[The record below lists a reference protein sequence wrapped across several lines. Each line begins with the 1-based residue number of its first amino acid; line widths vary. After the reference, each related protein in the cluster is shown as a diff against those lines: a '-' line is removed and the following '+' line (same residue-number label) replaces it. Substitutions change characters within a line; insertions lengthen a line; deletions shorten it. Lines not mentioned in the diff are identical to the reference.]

1 MLLEFVRLGAPFE
14 TEFPNNS
21 YNTMIRNQSRSPNK
35 YQSSFLLHFSSNLY
49 SDLWALMTSQVSK
62 RDQSKYDIC
71 TTVMPSFIR
80 HDSFRW
86 ASMSLVVFSCYL
98 QKRFFFILRNL
109 AETLTALSENC
120 KDCVIKEGFRII
132 WSRPFCMTPQGEPR
146 GGPGPWGPPQM
157 QSRLLLSRYHP

>member
-1 MLLEFVRLGAPFE
+1 M
-14 TEFPNNS
+14 S
-21 YNTMIRNQSRSPNK
+21 RNRSRSPNK

-86 ASMSLVVFSCYL
+86 ASMSLVMFRCYL
-98 QKRFFFILRNL
+98 LKVFFILRNL
-109 AETLTALSENC
+109 AETLSENC
-120 KDCVIKEGFRII
+120 KDCVISKLNYKRRIQDNTVLALLNAP
-132 WSRPFCMTPQGEPR
+132 RPTR
-146 GGPGPWGPPQM
+146 GPHDLWDLHKC
-157 QSRLLLSRYHP
+157 SHDC